1 MIPFKGLR
9 RQAACAGGWGGGGRP
24 PPPGRGLKTFRVA
37 GAVQSYADRAD
48 GG

>member
-9 RQAACAGGWGGGGRP
+9 RQAACAGGWAGRLRRP
-24 PPPGRGLKTFRVA
+24 PTGRGRKTCRVA